1 MKSLK
6 RIAVLAITGF
16 FAFAPPGTLIFGFMI
31 ILGVVGNVWLAAGG
45 AFGLVVLG
53 VTWLIIRRR
62 VGKRMN
68 AEKMPS
74 RAEP

>member
-1 MKSLK
+1 MRSPK
-6 RIAVLAITGF
+6 RIAVLLIAGF

-45 AFGLVVLG
+45 ALGLVVIGL
-53 VTWLIIRRR
+53 TWLMIRRR
-62 VGKRMN
+62 AGKGTN